1 MKPVLMQDNSTC
13 KLQSQMTFR
22 LYTSFLKLGSHY
34 PPPLAGLFDL
44 QILMRFTF
52 KI

>member
-1 MKPVLMQDNSTC
+1 MNHGYNTPKQATGY
-13 KLQSQMTFR
+13 
-22 LYTSFLKLGSHY
+22 YTLRF
-34 PPPLAGLFDL
+34 AGLFDL